1 MIILLNIVLTWKII
15 RVLEISVIYINIYR
29 WYKMIIYIF
38 LRTIWYDDMICIVLY
53 CIGKC
58 NNADKINW
66 KKKPD
71 EIVHP
76 NLTENQLP

>member
-1 MIILLNIVLTWKII
+1 MIW
-15 RVLEISVIYINIYR
+15 
-29 WYKMIIYIF
+29 
-38 LRTIWYDDMICIVLY
+38 WYDLY

-66 KKKPD
+66 KKKTD